1 MCVRYVS
8 RLGQPQRLRIDPGRG
23 GRAALSA
30 PALARRSRNTAP
42 CGGFPARVGTLPG
55 LYLRLVP
62 QALLVVAIIAKG
74 LQVAAVKKTLFP
86 ADRPGLYV
94 VHTGS
99 GAYYAPALALCAK
112 GLLYTDSPR

>member
-1 MCVRYVS
+1 MTARAGFLIGPGSVS
-8 RLGQPQRLRIDPGRG
+8 
-23 GRAALSA
+23 ALA
-30 PALARRSRNTAP
+30 GFPLARRSGHTGP
-42 CGGFPARVGTLPG
+42 CGGFPARVRPFPG
-55 LYLRLVP
+55 YYFGLVP

-99 GAYYAPALALCAK
+99 WANYSPALALCAK